1 MKGTSRPG
9 FTLVELLVVVTIIGI
24 LIALL
29 MPAVQGARESARRAK
44 CANNLKQLGLG
55 CLAHHEKYGF
65 YPSGGW
71 GHKWVGDPDHGFGMR
86 QPGGWLYDVLP
97 FIEQTALYEM
107 GAGGTPQQK
116 KTAAEELE
124 KTPLALVVC
133 PSRRR
138 PILYPFR
145 PDAVSW
151 NRPNN
156 PGIGGVRVDPVDM
169 IGKTCYCIN
178 AGDTKPNY
186 LYHGGPRTIAAAAS
200 HRWPDT
206 SMLTGVSYWRSEVR
220 QAHVTDGTMNTYLI
234 GEKRLNRD
242 KYATWEG
249 GGDAQSMY
257 IGCDPDSIR
266 FADVDHP
273 LRQDRPGTADTWA
286 FGGPHP
292 AGCQFVL
299 CDGSVRAVSF
309 SIEPLVHARLGN
321 RADGRVVDFSQF

>member
-71 GHKWVGDPDHGFGMR
+71 GHKWVGDPD
-86 QPGGWLYDVLP
+86 
-97 FIEQTALYEM
+97 
-107 GAGGTPQQK
+107 
-116 KTAAEELE
+116 
-124 KTPLALVVC
+124 
-133 PSRRR
+133 
-138 PILYPFR
+138 
-145 PDAVSW
+145 
-151 NRPNN
+151 
-156 PGIGGVRVDPVDM
+156 
-169 IGKTCYCIN
+169 
-178 AGDTKPNY
+178 
-186 LYHGGPRTIAAAAS
+186 
-200 HRWPDT
+200 
-206 SMLTGVSYWRSEVR
+206 
-220 QAHVTDGTMNTYLI
+220 
-234 GEKRLNRD
+234 
-242 KYATWEG
+242 
-249 GGDAQSMY
+249 
-257 IGCDPDSIR
+257 SIR